1 MLIEQFLS
9 SSESVLFNADVV
21 PHTGDDFVNKVVMLA
36 DVIGWAVSVVSPYAF
51 AAKWQNGRARP
62 EEVAW
67 AAHHG
72 EPRGV
77 PAVVVHRIH
86 DLRLSDG
93 FSFTACKYLDIA
105 VHRNPH
111 LSLLVIP

>member
-1 MLIEQFLS
+1 MLVEKFLGENVKFDAS
-9 SSESVLFNADVV
+9 IV
-21 PHTGDDFVNKVVMLA
+21 PHTGNDFVNKVVMLA
-36 DVIGWAVSVVSPYAF
+36 NVIGWAVSVVSPYAF

-67 AAHHG
+67 AVHSGDARVASA
-72 EPRGV
+72 PA
-77 PAVVVHRIH
+77 AVVSGIQAL
-86 DLRLSDG
+86 DLTNG
-93 FSFTACKYLDIA
+93 FSFTACKDLDIA